1 MRVTKLIAVLL
12 AAAAFVQAPFAAA
25 ADKATLRLNW
35 LFSGLNLPYYLGV
48 TKGYYAAENID
59 LTILEGR
66 GSGIAVQ
73 AVGAKSETFGTADA
87 ASIIAGVI
95 KGVPIVTVMSTYG
108 NAGWAVIARSDRG
121 ISKIKDIEGK
131 TVAVTAGDALS
142 QLFPD
147 VVAINKLDASK
158 VRLAY
163 MDPTA
168 KLAAVIAGKADALMA
183 HMAGEGV
190 RIRRAGVAVKIIP
203 FSDVGVEQVGVS
215 VMAHTD
221 TVRDNPA
228 LVRRFVKATQS
239 AWDDALR
246 NPEGAIEAYAKTK
259 PDVNRSLTLE
269 ELKMAADLIRVP
281 ETRDKPIGFGSP
293 RGWESTL
300 EIMKK
305 YRDLK
310 TDLPSTAFY
319 VNRFISD

>member
-1 MRVTKLIAVLL
+1 M
-12 AAAAFVQAPFAAA
+12 F
-25 ADKATLRLNW
+25 DN
-35 LFSGLNLPYYLGV
+35 LFF
-48 TKGYYAAENID
+48 T
-59 LTILEGR
+59 
-66 GSGIAVQ
+66 
-73 AVGAKSETFGTADA
+73 
-87 ASIIAGVI
+87 
-95 KGVPIVTVMSTYG
+95 
-108 NAGWAVIARSDRG
+108 
-121 ISKIKDIEGK
+121 
-131 TVAVTAGDALS
+131 
-142 QLFPD
+142 
-147 VVAINKLDASK
+147 
-158 VRLAY
+158 
-163 MDPTA
+163 